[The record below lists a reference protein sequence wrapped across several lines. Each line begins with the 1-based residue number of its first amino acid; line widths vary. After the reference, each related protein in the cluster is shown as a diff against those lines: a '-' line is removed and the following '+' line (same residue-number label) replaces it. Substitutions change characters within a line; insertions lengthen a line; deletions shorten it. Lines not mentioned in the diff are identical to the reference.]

1 MPISRFR
8 YLWLV
13 PSLTRPGSV
22 GLFPSAYEPSL
33 GGVEELTRCLAQEL
47 LGRGRHTTVST
58 MRWPP
63 ELPVRSVI
71 GGVDVWRGRFALP
84 EPEPR
89 ALARF
94 AAFSPGLLA
103 SGLRFHRE
111 HGTALIHVQ
120 CVGNNALFALAFA
133 RLLRVPLVVSLQ
145 GELTMDATQV
155 YQRSKVLPRLL
166 RRLFLHADAITAC
179 SRQTLDEAIA
189 FTGIDPGD
197 RARVVYNGVKVR
209 EFTDAS
215 PEQRAKPYV
224 LGIGRHVHQKG
235 FDVLLEAFAGS
246 AAAATHELVIA
257 GDGPERAA
265 LEAAARATNADIA
278 FVGRTD
284 RARTAALFRGAAL
297 FVLPSRHE
305 PMGIVN
311 LEAMAAGAPVV
322 ATRVGG
328 VPELV
333 RVGETGLLVPPDD
346 ASALRVAIDEVLGD
360 PSLQASFGEAG
371 QARARAFDWKAI
383 TDQYEA
389 VYGAAAANRAGQRT
403 RSR

>member
-1 MPISRFR
+1 MSDRDAFSI
-8 YLWLV
+8 
-13 PSLTRPGSV
+13 

-33 GGVEELTRCLAQEL
+33 GGVEELTRCLAGEL
-47 LGRGRHTTVST
+47 IGRGRPATVST

-63 ELPVRSVI
+63 ELPVRSSL
-71 GGVDVWRGRFALP
+71 GGVNVWRGRFALP
-84 EPEPR
+84 EPNLR
-89 ALARF
+89 SLARVLR
-94 AAFSPGLLA
+94 FSPTVVA

-111 HGTALIHVQ
+111 HRTGLIHVQ
-120 CVGNNALFALAFA
+120 CVGNNALYAMAFA

-145 GELTMDATQV
+145 GELTMDASQV
-155 YQRSKVLPRLL
+155 YNRSAVLPRLL
-166 RRLFLHADAITAC
+166 RRLFLSADAITAC

-189 FTGIDPGD
+189 FTGIDPGE
-197 RARVVYNGVKVR
+197 RARVVYNGVR
-209 EFTDAS
+209 ISEFATAP
-215 PEQRAKPYV
+215 PEQRARPYV
-224 LGIGRHVHQKG
+224 LGIGRHVPQKG
-235 FDVLLEAFAGS
+235 FDVLIDAFARS
-246 AAAATHELVIA
+246 AAAQTHELVIA
-257 GDGPERAA
+257 GDGPDRAD
-265 LEAAARATNADIA
+265 LEARARATTAAIT

-333 RVGETGLLVPPDD
+333 LDGETGLLVPP
-346 ASALRVAIDEVLGD
+346 
-360 PSLQASFGEAG
+360 GEAG
-371 QARARAFDWKAI
+371 PMAEAIDRVLQDPDLHRRFSDAGIERAKAFDWPAI

-389 VYGAAAANRAGQRT
+389 VYESAVAHRAGKKGGR
-403 RSR
+403 R